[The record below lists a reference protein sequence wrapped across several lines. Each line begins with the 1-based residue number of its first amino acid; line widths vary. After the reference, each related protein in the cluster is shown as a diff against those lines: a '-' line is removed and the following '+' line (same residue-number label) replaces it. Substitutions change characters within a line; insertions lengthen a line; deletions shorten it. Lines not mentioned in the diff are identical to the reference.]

1 MLCASCVSVDSR
13 KASDQEQT
21 VRVAVDIPIS
31 LVAQID
37 LLKSQLGFKKRG
49 DVVICLLQE
58 ILPDQENWSAGDF

>member
-1 MLCASCVSVDSR
+1 MRCASCASVDSR

-37 LLKSQLGFKKRG
+37 LLKSQLGFERRG

-58 ILPDQENWSAGDF
+58 ILSDQETRSAGDF